1 MTAPFI
7 RSGANRTLLQLR
19 GACSS
24 YQQWHTSRDP
34 NCARRGGRAVNC
46 AGLENRKAERPRE
59 FESHP
64 LRSCFAPSALRR
76 IGKIAR
82 SRMPSEALA
91 KEGHQKL
98 YYVYLIESLSVQGER
113 YVGMTTD
120 LKQRLQEHNA
130 GKSSHTSKFR
140 PWKLTTYIAF
150 TDRIK
155 AEAFEQYLK
164 SGSGHAF
171 ASKRLW

>member
-1 MTAPFI
+1 
-7 RSGANRTLLQLR
+7 
-19 GACSS
+19 
-24 YQQWHTSRDP
+24 
-34 NCARRGGRAVNC
+34 
-46 AGLENRKAERPRE
+46 
-59 FESHP
+59 
-64 LRSCFAPSALRR
+64 
-76 IGKIAR
+76 
-82 SRMPSEALA
+82 
-91 KEGHQKL
+91 L

-140 PWKLTTYIAF
+140 PWQLTTYIAL

-171 ASKRLW
+171 ASKPLW